1 MKGTRYVYA
10 GIVVL
15 VLAVAFGILKP
26 LTADVGGGNGA
37 TNYRVDSSWPKPL
50 PAPNGHQWVT
60 GEVGGSCIDSHD
72 HLFTVNRGWQS
83 GFSATAAPT
92 PNQLQST
99 EGDTSVPAPP
109 VIEYDRQ
116 GNVVNSWGDTSK
128 DSFTFALPNGTTQTS
143 PNGPSKVLPQGIHGC
158 FVDYQDNVWIAGNGD
173 GVVQKWSH
181 DGKTMLLQI
190 GEKGHCDG
198 NAAPASPANPYPTCG
213 TPGSNTSHTLLNE
226 PADIAVD
233 PTNGDVYIADGYGNH
248 RVVVFDKDGHYLR
261 QFGTAGGSPTDPLA
275 DPGAFGITDGGHPH
289 CVVIGKDGL
298 VYVCD
303 RLNNRIE
310 VFAKSC
316 GGASVNGSQP
326 TCTPDRIIPI
336 VDPNNLPAAAVTLPD
351 HTPATAALGTLRAC
365 DIDFTPD
372 KNQST
377 MFDTDLGNDVV
388 WILNRTLGQIVGHFG
403 RAGHQCGE
411 FSFAHT
417 VTTDSKGNVYV
428 AETVN
433 GRRVQKFVRQGP

>member
-1 MKGTRYVYA
+1 MKRARYVYA
-10 GIVVL
+10 GATLL
-15 VLAVAFGILKP
+15 VLGIALGIWKP
-26 LTADVGGGNGA
+26 VRADVGAGNGA
-37 TNYRVDSSWPKPL
+37 VSFRVDPSWPAPL

-72 HLFTVNRGWQS
+72 HLFVVNRGWQS

-92 PNQLQST
+92 ANQLQST
-99 EGDTSVPAPP
+99 EGDTSIPAPP
-109 VIEYDRQ
+109 VIEFDEK
-116 GNVVNSWGDTSK
+116 GNVVNAWGDTSK
-128 DSFTFALPNGTTQTS
+128 DPFTFTLNNTQQTS
-143 PNGPSKVLPQGIHGC
+143 ANGPSKVLPQGIHGC
-158 FVDYQDNVWIAGNGD
+158 FVDFQDNVWIAGNGD

-190 GEKGHCDG
+190 GTKGVCDG
-198 NAAPASPANPYPTCG
+198 PARPASPANPYPTCG
-213 TPGSNTSHTLLNE
+213 TPGTNTSHTLLNE

-248 RVVVFDKDGHYLR
+248 RVVVFDKTGKYLR
-261 QFGTAGGSPTDPLA
+261 QWGTAGGSPTDPQL
-275 DPGAFGITDGGHPH
+275 DPGKFGVTDGGHPH

-310 VFAKSC
+310 VFAKNC
-316 GGASVNGSQP
+316 GGAADTGSEPVCQP
-326 TCTPDRIIPI
+326 ERIIPV
-336 VDPNNLPAAAVTLPD
+336 VDPNNLPPSNVTLPD
-351 HTPATAALGTLRAC
+351 HTPQTAALGTLRAC
-365 DIDFTPD
+365 DIDFSPD
-372 KNQST
+372 KNQSL

-388 WILNRTLGQIVGHFG
+388 WIMDRVVGGILGHFG

-411 FSFAHT
+411 FSFPHT

-428 AETVN
+428 AETIN